1 MSWKDDTRQMAVDA
15 ATLYYDN
22 VLSKGKY
29 PGEYN
34 MYKNDT
40 REDAIVKLAKQYVG
54 KLRQAIPEEGYDT
67 DMAKRVAALDLGSVE
82 KYMFE
87 FGDEPFAASRKA
99 DMEKEV
105 VDQWYNWDPKMTEH
119 YMYKFGYD
127 PSREGDRQ
135 KFLAE
140 VGEYQKAHDRGK
152 IVKETLEGKNQ
163 ESIYPDSILGRKV
176 PDSPPWMQKL
186 GFLTVPSM
194 YNEAM
199 KQSLTGEFDDDK
211 MDRAALTD
219 LGVGGAMAVTPM
231 YGAIAR
237 SPVAIGALDAG
248 LEALRQGAN
257 YKEGREVDPMA
268 PVTAG
273 TMAAFVPGMAKGA
286 QTFAK
291 KGASLEA
298 KPFARGIGRGAR
310 GVADPVEEEKNAL
323 KQLLIDAKKQSDYA
337 RAGMDPSKGK
347 FVGAGAVEA
356 GDTWQNAAAK
366 LKAFGYTD
374 KELLAETTA
383 AKDAA
388 KAKYMAIQ
396 NKLNSLDGDLT
407 LDWGEKAYL
416 RNKYGKELDLA
427 EKEFNTAMDAYMA
440 ASMPARTANKKM
452 GYVQDVIGRDPARVK
467 RTSPKAVSEV
477 RGTGNPLVD
486 MLTKFRNTRAQN
498 NELERV
504 LAATYDVPQ
513 DFSGIASQESRKA
526 VLDEMKKQFPAKME
540 KEIGLDKGRKLYNLG
555 LITGRTLN
563 AVGTSMEPNIKV
575 NPWDVSQYDKN
586 LKSFKNSEWFKS
598 LPKEKKNAIEK
609 ALKGEQ

>member
-1 MSWKDDTRQMAVDA
+1 MDWKKDTRQMALDA

-29 PGEYN
+29 PGEFN
-34 MYKNDT
+34 MYKNKR
-40 REDAIVKLAKQYVG
+40 REDAIVELAKKYVD
-54 KLRQAIPEEGYDT
+54 KLRWVVPEYDYNE
-67 DMAKRVAALDLGSVE
+67 DFAKRVAALDLGSVE

-87 FGDEPFAASRKA
+87 FGEEPFAATRKVNM
-99 DMEKEV
+99 DRDVVDKWYSWSPKEV
-105 VDQWYNWDPKMTEH
+105 EH
-119 YMYKFGYD
+119 YMYQFGYD
-127 PSREGDRQ
+127 PAIEGDKQ
-135 KFLAE
+135 DFLAE

-152 IVKETLEGKNQ
+152 IVKETM
-163 ESIYPDSILGRKV
+163 DDADV
-176 PDSPPWMQKL
+176 ATKL

-199 KQSLTGEFDDDK
+199 KQSLTGQFDDDR

-219 LGVGGAMAVTPM
+219 LGVGGAMAVAPM

-237 SPVAIGALDAG
+237 SPVAIGAIDAG

-257 YKEGREVDPMA
+257 YMEGREVDPMA

-291 KGASLEA
+291 KGGSLEA

-310 GVADPVEEEKNAL
+310 GVADPVKEERNTL
-323 KQLLIDAKKQSDYA
+323 KQLLIDAKRQSDYA

-347 FVGAGAVEA
+347 FVGAGAVED

-374 KELLAETTA
+374 KELLAETKA
-383 AKDAA
+383 AKDVA
-388 KAKYMAIQ
+388 KAKYMYAE
-396 NKLNSLDGDLT
+396 NKLNSLDGDMSISG
-407 LDWGEKAYL
+407 GEKAYL
-416 RNKYGKELDLA
+416 RVKYGQELQQA
-427 EKEFNTAMDAYMA
+427 EKEFNQAMDAYLA
-440 ASMPARTANKKM
+440 ASMPAKTATKKM
-452 GYVQDVIGRDPARVK
+452 GSVQDVIGRDPARVK

-477 RGTGNPLVD
+477 QGTGNPLVD
-486 MLTKFRNTRAQN
+486 IMAKLRNKRAQN
-498 NELERV
+498 NELEAV
-504 LAATYDVPQ
+504 LKSTYDKAQ
-513 DFSGIASQESRKA
+513 DFSGMATQEGRKA

-540 KEIGLDKGRKLYNLG
+540 KEIGLDNGKKLYNLG
-555 LITGRTLN
+555 LVTGRTLN
-563 AVGTSMEPNIKV
+563 ALGTSMEPNTKIS
-575 NPWDVSQYDKN
+575 PWAVKQYDQK
-586 LKSFKNSEWFKS
+586 LKSFKESEWFKK

-609 ALKGEQ
+609 ALKGED

>member
-1 MSWKDDTRQMAVDA
+1 MSWKDKTWGLAWQA
-15 ATLYYDN
+15 AESYLDN
-22 VLSKGKY
+22 ALLKGKY

-34 MYKNDT
+34 MYKDT
-40 REDAIVKLAKQYVG
+40 NKYPDRNAIVKDLAKRYVG
-54 KLRQAIPEEGYDT
+54 KLREAIPEEGYNDE
-67 DMAKRVAALDLGSVE
+67 MEKRVENLDLDSVE

-87 FGDEPFAASRKA
+87 FGQEPFAASRKA
-99 DMEKEV
+99 NMERDV
-105 VDQWYNWDPKMTEH
+105 VDKWYGWSPKETE
-119 YMYKFGYD
+119 YQMYQFGYD
-127 PSREGDRQ
+127 PAREGDKQ

-152 IVKETLEGKNQ
+152 IVQETMDNAG
-163 ESIYPDSILGRKV
+163 V
-176 PDSPPWMQKL
+176 ATKL

-199 KQSLTGEFDDDK
+199 KQSLSGEFDDDK
-211 MDRAALTD
+211 MTRAGITD
-219 LGVGGAMAVTPM
+219 LAIGGSMAVAPM

-248 LEALRQGAN
+248 LEALRQGVN

-337 RAGMDPSKGK
+337 RAGMDPNKGK
-347 FVGAGAVEA
+347 FVGAGAVET

-383 AKDAA
+383 IKDAA
-388 KAKYMAIQ
+388 KAKYMAAES
-396 NKLNSLDGDLT
+396 KLNSLDGDLT
-407 LDWGEKAYL
+407 LDWGKKAYL
-416 RNKYGKELDLA
+416 REKYGQELELA
-427 EKEFNTAMDAYMA
+427 KKEFNDAMDAYMA
-440 ASMPARTANKKM
+440 ASMPAKTATKKM

-477 RGTGNPLVD
+477 QGTGNPLVD
-486 MLTKFRNTRAQN
+486 MLSKIRNTRAQN
-498 NELERV
+498 KELDRV
-504 LAATYDVPQ
+504 LGATYDMPQ
-513 DFSGIASQESRKA
+513 DFSGIPTQEGRKA
-526 VLDEMKKQFPAKME
+526 VLEEMKKQFPAKMS
-540 KEIGLDKGRKLYNLG
+540 KEIGLDKGKKLYNLG
-555 LITGRTLN
+555 LVTGRTLN
-563 AVGTSMEPNIKV
+563 AVGTSMEPNTKIS
-575 NPWDVSQYDKN
+575 PWAVDQYDQK
-586 LKSFKNSEWFKS
+586 LKRWKQSEWFQN
-598 LPKEKKNAIEK
+598 LPAEKKNAIEK
-609 ALKGEQ
+609 ALKGEK

>member
-15 ATLYYDN
+15 ATMYYDN

-34 MYKNDT
+34 LYKNDT

-87 FGDEPFAASRKA
+87 FGEEPFAASRKA
-99 DMEKEV
+99 DMEREV

-127 PSREGDRQ
+127 PAREGDRQ

-140 VGEYQKAHDRGK
+140 VSEYQKAHDRGK
-152 IVKETLEGKNQ
+152 IVKETMEGKDQ
-163 ESIYPDSILGRKV
+163 TSIFPDFL
-176 PDSPPWMQKL
+176 PNSPAFVQKL
-186 GFLTVPSM
+186 GFLTVPST

-219 LGVGGAMAVTPM
+219 LGVGGAMAVAPM

-248 LEALRQGAN
+248 LEALRQGVN
-257 YKEGREVDPMA
+257 YKEGRDVDPMA

-323 KQLLIDAKKQSDYA
+323 KQLLIGAKKQSDYA

-347 FVGAGAVEA
+347 FVGAGAVES

-366 LKAFGYTD
+366 LKTFGYTD

-396 NKLNSLDGDLT
+396 NKLNALDGDMDLG
-407 LDWGEKAYL
+407 WSQKAYL
-416 RNKYGKELDLA
+416 RDKYGKELDLA
-427 EKEFNTAMDAYMA
+427 EKEFNDAMDAYMA
-440 ASMPARTANKKM
+440 ASMPARTATKKM

-486 MLTKFRNTRAQN
+486 MLSRIRNTRAQN
-498 NELERV
+498 KEIEGV
-504 LAATYDVPQ
+504 LSATYDVPQ
-513 DFSGIASQESRKA
+513 DFSGIATQEGRKA

-540 KEIGLDKGRKLYNLG
+540 KEIGLDKGSKLYKGGLHLG
-555 LITGRTLN
+555 RLLN
-563 AVGTSMEPNIKV
+563 AAGTSMEPNTKIS
-575 NPWDVSQYDKN
+575 PWAIDQYDEK
-586 LKSFKNSEWFKS
+586 LKRFKNTDWYKN

-609 ALKGEQ
+609 VLKGE

>member
-15 ATLYYDN
+15 ATMYYDN

-34 MYKNDT
+34 LYKNDT

-54 KLRQAIPEEGYDT
+54 KLRQAIPEETYD
-67 DMAKRVAALDLGSVE
+67 DEMAKRVAALDLGSVE

-99 DMEKEV
+99 DMEREV
-105 VDQWYNWDPKMTEH
+105 VDKWYNWDPKMTEH

-127 PSREGDRQ
+127 PAREGDRQ
-135 KFLAE
+135 KFLTE
-140 VGEYQKAHDRGK
+140 VGEYQNAHDRGNA
-152 IVKETLEGKNQ
+152 VKETLEGKNQ
-163 ESIYPDSILGRKV
+163 ASIFPDSILGKKV
-176 PDSPPWMQKL
+176 PNSPAWLQKL
-186 GFLTVPSM
+186 GFLSVPSA

-199 KQSLTGEFDDDK
+199 QQSLSGDFDDDK
-211 MDRAALTD
+211 MDRALLTD
-219 LGVGGAMAVTPM
+219 VGIGGAMAVAPM
-231 YGAIAR
+231 YGAVAR
-237 SPVAIGALDAG
+237 SPVAIGTLDAG
-248 LEALRQGAN
+248 LEALRQGVN

-286 QTFAK
+286 QTFSK

-388 KAKYMAIQ
+388 KAKYMEIER
-396 NKLNSLDGDLT
+396 KLNALDGDKT
-407 LDWGEKAYL
+407 IYWDKKAYL
-416 RNKYGKELDLA
+416 RDKYGKELQLA
-427 EKEFNTAMDAYMA
+427 EKEFNDAMDAYMA
-440 ASMPARTANKKM
+440 ASMPAKTATKKM

-486 MLTKFRNTRAQN
+486 MLSRIRNTRAQN
-498 NELERV
+498 KEIEGV
-504 LAATYDVPQ
+504 LSATYDIPQ
-513 DFSGIASQESRKA
+513 DFSGIATQEGRKA

-540 KEIGLDKGRKLYNLG
+540 KEVGLDKGKKLYNLG
-555 LITGRTLN
+555 LVTGRTLN
-563 AVGTSMEPNIKV
+563 AIGTSMEPNIKV
-575 NPWDVSQYDKN
+575 SPWAVSQYDEK
-586 LKSFKNSEWFKS
+586 LKRFKNSEWYKN
-598 LPKEKKNAIEK
+598 LPEKKKTAIEK
-609 ALKGEQ
+609 VLKGE